1 MSAVGYNT
9 KINKFKKL
17 GLNPFYLGFI
27 VAIIVGVVSIATI
40 YIAGVTQL

>member
-17 GLNPFYLGFI
+17 GLKPFYLGFI